1 MGTTLRRPQRLGA
14 MRNMTAPV
22 ILEQQQPPYTME
34 EIHAMI
40 AQSERDI
47 AEGRCR
53 DIEDLFREWDEEEAM
68 EYAAEP
74 VPEYN
79 LCEA

>member
-1 MGTTLRRPQRLGA
+1 MKHKLLHSCEEGLK
-14 MRNMTAPV
+14 
-22 ILEQQQPPYTME
+22 PYTIE
-34 EIHAMI
+34 ELRQRI
-40 AQSERDI
+40 AASERDF

>member
-53 DIEDLFREWDEEEAM
+53 DIEELFREWDEENSATF
-68 EYAAEP
+68 AAEP
-74 VPEYN
+74 EIEYN
-79 LCEA
+79 SNTA

>member
-1 MGTTLRRPQRLGA
+1 MKHKLLHSYEEGLR
-14 MRNMTAPV
+14 
-22 ILEQQQPPYTME
+22 PYTME

-53 DIEDLFREWDEEEAM
+53 DIEELFREWDEEEAATF
-68 EYAAEP
+68 AAEP
-74 VPEYN
+74 DVEYN
-79 LCEA
+79 SSMA

>member
-1 MGTTLRRPQRLGA
+1 METTQRRSQKFGT
-14 MRNMTAPV
+14 MRNMAAPV
-22 ILEQQQPPYTME
+22 MQDQPLPPYTME

-53 DIEDLFREWDEEEAM
+53 DIEELFREWDEEETATF
-68 EYAAEP
+68 AAEP
-74 VPEYN
+74 DVEYN
-79 LCEA
+79 SSMA